1 MKITEGYM
9 PYLGYRTYY
18 RIVGECAP
26 GKRPLLLLH
35 GGPGST
41 HNYFEVLDVLAED
54 GRAIISYDQLGCGNS
69 AVPSCPSLWVAR
81 TWLDELAE
89 LRKHLGLSEVHLL
102 GQSWGGMLAIQYMC
116 DEAPQGVRSL
126 ILSSTLASASLWE
139 QEGRRRLTYLPQQM
153 QQAIAAAEANGDY
166 SSAAYQ
172 EAEDEYMRRHCFAM
186 PLEEQPECVRRPAV
200 KGRESYVTA
209 WGPNEFSPTGTLAG
223 WEYGDKLPQI
233 KVPTMIFS
241 GTRDLSSPLVA
252 KSMYDAIPNAR
263 WELFAYSRH
272 MPFVEEAEKYR
283 KLLSAWLEEQDAK

>member
-1 MKITEGYM
+1 
-9 PYLGYRTYY
+9 
-18 RIVGECAP
+18 
-26 GKRPLLLLH
+26 
-35 GGPGST
+35 
-41 HNYFEVLDVLAED
+41 
-54 GRAIISYDQLGCGNS
+54 
-69 AVPSCPSLWVAR
+69 
-81 TWLDELAE
+81 
-89 LRKHLGLSEVHLL
+89 
-102 GQSWGGMLAIQYMC
+102 
-116 DEAPQGVRSL
+116 
-126 ILSSTLASASLWE
+126 
-139 QEGRRRLTYLPQQM
+139 
-153 QQAIAAAEANGDY
+153 
-166 SSAAYQ
+166 
-172 EAEDEYMRRHCFAM
+172 MRRHCFAM

>member
-153 QQAIAAAEANGDY
+153 QQAIAAAEASGDY

>member
-139 QEGRRRLTYLPQQM
+139 QEGRRRLTYLPQRM
-153 QQAIAAAEANGDY
+153 QQAIAAAEASGDY